1 MRWKDDHEWC
11 EGKGLEPGSHGLWED
26 TIPLFTWRLRKITK
40 ILSQDSKRPAKIRT
54 ATWTCSVSDITYH
67 NATWHF
73 QIVFFCLV
81 AVSVVSAAPAYLG
94 YPFAPIPPQPVADTP
109 EVAAAKAA
117 HFAAY
122 NAAAAAAAA
131 APDYDAIP
139 IPAPVYPAYAAYAAP
154 GAYIGPLAGVPTIV
168 NGVPADTPEV
178 AAAKAAH
185 FAAHAQAKAAIFG

>member
-1 MRWKDDHEWC
+1 M
-11 EGKGLEPGSHGLWED
+11 
-26 TIPLFTWRLRKITK
+26 
-40 ILSQDSKRPAKIRT
+40 
-54 ATWTCSVSDITYH
+54 
-67 NATWHF
+67 
-73 QIVFFCLV
+73 
-81 AVSVVSAAPAYLG
+81 AVSVAYARPGYLG
-94 YPFAPIPPQPVADTP
+94 YPYAPIAPQPVADTP

-131 APDYDAIP
+131 APDYDAIA
-139 IPAPVYPAYAAYAAP
+139 IPAPLYPGYAAYAAP